1 MAIKSA
7 HSTGRKGIVGRTRS
21 HIVSRLNKAT
31 HVAHDLVEALGKVDA
46 SVATTRDVLEAKAYE
61 AIIQGAMLF
70 EKHAWEPCLRSYAT
84 ARVIYSALATT
95 GKADLFKDLL
105 ADTIDPSIRY
115 AAYQLKTPRTIPIP
129 TIARKAFPTSDSTLV
144 EQVNSVD
151 PGALSGESDEK
162 AGLPTGDSV
171 PKTLT
176 WRTREVKI
184 EDAQIAL
191 AWASVKAAKERL
203 AQNLQKSSDKTP
215 REAAAAYDEILTA
228 TQDAVD
234 ATKQAIDDLRGE
246 GVSQSDPRMQSLQ
259 ITRTAV
265 NYEMISWRIGRNRV
279 LTGEQDGAIETHK
292 STKKGK
298 KADAEDDGKVK
309 ELPVSRKLTKL
320 KETAALYDGTL
331 QNLESI
337 RELPG
342 VAADQGLSAKLD
354 AFVSYFKALKYAP
367 SNQHAL
373 TISTC

>member
-21 HIVSRLNKAT
+21 HIVSRLTKAT
-31 HVAHDLVEALGKVDA
+31 HAAHGLVEALGQVD
-46 SVATTRDVLEAKAYE
+46 SGVATTRDILEARAYE
-61 AIIQGAMLF
+61 ALIQGAMFF
-70 EKHAWEPCLRSYAT
+70 EKHTWDSCLRSYAT
-84 ARVIYSALATT
+84 ARVIYSALTTT

-129 TIARKAFPTSDSTLV
+129 AIARKAFPSSDSKLV

-162 AGLPTGDSV
+162 AGLPTTDSV
-171 PKTLT
+171 PKTIT

-191 AWASVKAAKERL
+191 DWASVKAAKERL
-203 AQNLQKSSDKTP
+203 TESLQKSSEKTP

-234 ATKQAIDDLRGE
+234 STKQAIDELRGE

-279 LTGEQDGAIETHK
+279 LTGAKDGSIETYT
-292 STKKGK
+292 SAKKGK
-298 KADAEDDGKVK
+298 KADKEDDNKIK

-320 KETAALYDGTL
+320 KETTALYDGTL

-337 RELPG
+337 KELPG
-342 VAADQGLSAKLD
+342 VAADEGLSSKLD
-354 AFVSYFKALKYAP
+354 AFVSYFQALK
-367 SNQHAL
+367 
-373 TISTC
+373 